1 MRCCQ
6 SENTAESSE
15 QIIINNYLAFS
26 LFTDCLIGP
35 YFYKIV
41 LIPPFSFLLQERV
54 VMSVEEYH
62 LYEPVHNCTK
72 QQSPSP

>member
-6 SENTAESSE
+6 SENMSESSE

-26 LFTDCLIGP
+26 SFTDCLIGP

-41 LIPPFSFLLQERV
+41 LIPPFFFLLQERV

-62 LYEPVHNCTK
+62 LYEPVHSWTK